1 MSAPTRRGLLGGAAV
16 LAAAPVAAH
25 TRRVGHDGVVTAA
38 CAAFCQ
44 AQADFDVAN
53 AEIGWSDAEINRLS
67 DRWTAALNAVLASPS
82 PTTPSGYIALAQAAQ
97 IALVIAVRD
106 LGPGDWEANGTP
118 EHRIILMALSG
129 VAGSAEA

>member
-1 MSAPTRRGLLGGAAV
+1 MSATRRGLLGGAAV

-25 TRRVGHDGVVTAA
+25 THRANHDGVLTAA

-53 AEIGWSDAEINRLS
+53 AESGWSDAEINRLS

-82 PTTPSGYIALAQAAQ
+82 PTTSSGRTALAQAAQ

-106 LGPGDWEANGTP
+106 LGPDGWEANATP
-118 EHRIILMALSG
+118 EHQLVLMALSG